1 MIDCLKASELI
12 TAYVDGELC
21 DTEVEALYAHLDAC
35 PDCRKKLDFER
46 EAKEIVK
53 LQHTPAE
60 SPKKVRRRIVEAIED
75 MSELGC
81 EPSLRALSA
90 AGRRWRKHAGQSQLA
105 AVGQT
110 NF

>member
-1 MIDCLKASELI
+1 MIDCTKASELI

-21 DTEVEALYAHLDAC
+21 DTEVEALCAPLDAC
-35 PDCRKKLDFER
+35 PECREKLDFER
-46 EAKEIVK
+46 DAKEIVK
-53 LQHTPAE
+53 LQHAPAE
-60 SPKKVRRRIVEAIED
+60 SPEKVRSRIVEAIED

-81 EPSLRALSA
+81 ESPLRALSA

-110 NF
+110 SF